1 MRISSV
7 VAAVREDLVSVAALG
22 DDATALIAER
32 LAEAMV
38 RPVTATLLE
47 LLGQIASELDERLP
61 HGRVEV
67 RLAGQDAELVYI
79 DDPDETSDEYSDD
92 ASARITLR
100 LPEQLKTRVE
110 LAAQREGISVNSYI
124 VRALSQRSRVP
135 NISTGVGRR
144 LSGYGRS

>member
-1 MRISSV
+1 MRISNV
-7 VAAVREDLVSVAALG
+7 VSALRDDLVGVAALG
-22 DDATALIAER
+22 DDATAIVAQR
-32 LAEAMV
+32 LADAMV

-79 DDPDETSDEYSDD
+79 DEPDEAVAEADDES
-92 ASARITLR
+92 SARITLR
-100 LPEQLKTRVE
+100 LPEHLKARVE
-110 LAAQREGISVNSYI
+110 QAAQREGISVNSYI
-124 VRALSQRSRVP
+124 VRALSRRSRPNVP
-135 NISTGVGRR
+135 GVGRR